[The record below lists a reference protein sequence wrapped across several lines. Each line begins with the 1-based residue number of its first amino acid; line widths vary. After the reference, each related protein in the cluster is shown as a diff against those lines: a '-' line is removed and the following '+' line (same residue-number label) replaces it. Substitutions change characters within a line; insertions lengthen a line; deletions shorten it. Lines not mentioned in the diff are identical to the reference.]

1 MSLPFSDPVL
11 IFASVMVLILLAPLL
26 ARRCRLP
33 EIIGLLLA
41 GMVVGP
47 HGLNILARDQTIEL
61 LGAVGLLFI
70 MFLAGLEID
79 LNQVRRNR
87 APTLVFGL
95 LTFAVP
101 LALGILLGRQVFGMS
116 VPVAVLL
123 ASMFSSHTLLT
134 FPMAGRLGLAKSPA
148 TTTAIGGTIITDTL
162 ALLILAVIAGS
173 VHGELNALFW
183 TRLLLLMAVYVV
195 GVFFLVPLLSR
206 WFFRR
211 ITADE
216 NLEFVFVL
224 ALTFTCAWL
233 AHLAGLE
240 PIIGAFLAGLTLNP
254 LIPERSLL
262 MTRIHFTGE
271 VLFIPFFLISVGM
284 LVDLSLLLAGSAT
297 WIIAIGMTSVAL
309 LAKFLAAAA
318 TQKLLGLQRDEGW
331 LIFGLSVN
339 QAAAT
344 LAAALVGY
352 NLGLFSEAVITGT
365 IMMIAVTCLAGSVV
379 TERAGRSVALREEQA
394 QFDPLAAAHRI
405 MIPLEVGEERRQLL
419 DIALLLREKG
429 AHEPLF
435 PLRVVAESG
444 DSEQQVFAAERILAG
459 TVVRITAAGVPVMPV
474 TAVDVN
480 ATAGIL
486 RSMKDYRI
494 SLVVFGWKGRSNS
507 RVRTFGR
514 VIDAVIERSSH
525 MVMVNRVT
533 QPINTVR
540 RIVLLLPPFATR
552 DIGFDNFIKTIKI
565 LANQTASPLLVL
577 CAPETISASE
587 DFIRNVRPATPVSF
601 EAYLSWKNVLYSV
614 RELLQ
619 DNDWLVMMSARR
631 GELAWQPSLER
642 LPAQLARAFP
652 ALPLSVVLAPVERWD
667 TPQSD
672 ASQALL
678 GALFKPGLTRWNI
691 EGESIDEVLDAI
703 LACHHGAWARNEPER
718 AEVVRALRR
727 EPAVELVPDV
737 VLLHTYVPQVRKSTV
752 FLGVANRP
760 LDIRLPSG
768 PPRVVIVFLDPVGHD
783 PAQHLRILAD
793 LSKLLMRPDFV
804 PLLRQVTGYEELVS
818 RMQAEG

>member
-101 LALGILLGRQVFGMS
+101 LALGILLGQVFGMS

-379 TERAGRSVALREEQA
+379 TERPDAASPCARSR
-394 QFDPLAAAHRI
+394 
-405 MIPLEVGEERRQLL
+405 
-419 DIALLLREKG
+419 
-429 AHEPLF
+429 
-435 PLRVVAESG
+435 
-444 DSEQQVFAAERILAG
+444 
-459 TVVRITAAGVPVMPV
+459 
-474 TAVDVN
+474 
-480 ATAGIL
+480 
-486 RSMKDYRI
+486 
-494 SLVVFGWKGRSNS
+494 
-507 RVRTFGR
+507 
-514 VIDAVIERSSH
+514 RSSIPW
-525 MVMVNRVT
+525 RP
-533 QPINTVR
+533 PI
-540 RIVLLLPPFATR
+540 
-552 DIGFDNFIKTIKI
+552 
-565 LANQTASPLLVL
+565 AS
-577 CAPETISASE
+577 
-587 DFIRNVRPATPVSF
+587 
-601 EAYLSWKNVLYSV
+601 
-614 RELLQ
+614 
-619 DNDWLVMMSARR
+619 
-631 GELAWQPSLER
+631 
-642 LPAQLARAFP
+642 
-652 ALPLSVVLAPVERWD
+652 
-667 TPQSD
+667 
-672 ASQALL
+672 
-678 GALFKPGLTRWNI
+678 
-691 EGESIDEVLDAI
+691 
-703 LACHHGAWARNEPER
+703 
-718 AEVVRALRR
+718 
-727 EPAVELVPDV
+727 
-737 VLLHTYVPQVRKSTV
+737 
-752 FLGVANRP
+752 
-760 LDIRLPSG
+760 
-768 PPRVVIVFLDPVGHD
+768 
-783 PAQHLRILAD
+783 
-793 LSKLLMRPDFV
+793 
-804 PLLRQVTGYEELVS
+804 
-818 RMQAEG
+818 